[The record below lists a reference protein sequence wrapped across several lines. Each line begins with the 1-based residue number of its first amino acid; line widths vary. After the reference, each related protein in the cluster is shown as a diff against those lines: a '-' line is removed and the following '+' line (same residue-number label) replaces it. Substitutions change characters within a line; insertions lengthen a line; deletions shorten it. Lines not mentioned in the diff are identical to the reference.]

1 MTREV
6 CENDCAKFKRE
17 IRNQIKEYRKGR
29 DKRRD
34 SNLMLKHDQIYE
46 AEINCIH
53 TDDNHHDRFLF
64 FLIVNL
70 QILNRDIS
78 FFIYCEIIIFNSQEK
93 LIDQIM

>member
-29 DKRRD
+29 DKRRG

-53 TDDNHHDRFLF
+53 TDDNHHDKVDFC
-64 FLIVNL
+64 
-70 QILNRDIS
+70 S
-78 FFIYCEIIIFNSQEK
+78 FQ
-93 LIDQIM
+93 L